1 MPVGECFWSRGVIK
15 SCQRIRFLIIYVWYG
30 ALAQLGERYTGSVE
44 VVGSS
49 PIGSISATHFL
60 KSNAV
65 CLCAKKME
73 GPAVAIEPSIFAN
86 PEPC

>member
-49 PIGSISATHFL
+49 PIGSISLTSVL
-60 KSNAV
+60 IKSR
-65 CLCAKKME
+65 LSMTDY
-73 GPAVAIEPSIFAN
+73 PTFPI
-86 PEPC
+86 